1 LEEFFMQTRTKP
13 DRTSLQLSTLTVD
26 ECLRRLATQ
35 EIGHLA
41 LVVDHYPQVF
51 CVNYRLDDFVVVFRT
66 QLGGKLIAANH
77 ENVGFQVD
85 HLDPVRRRGWSVLV
99 RGMAEDVTDRHG
111 DLITERGRNLD
122 IDPWVPGEYPRI
134 MRIIPA
140 KITGREL
147 TAGPHAWP
155 ADAPGYL

>member
-1 LEEFFMQTRTKP
+1 MKP
-13 DRTSLQLSTLTVD
+13 LIERPRISTQLSSLSAD
-26 ECLRRLATQ
+26 ECLRRLAME

-41 LVVDHYPQVF
+41 VVVDHYPQVF

-66 QLGGKLIAANH
+66 RIGGRLLAANH
-77 ENVGFQVD
+77 HNVGFQVD
-85 HLDPVRRRGWSVLV
+85 HLDPVRRCGWSVLV
-99 RGMAEDVTDRHG
+99 RGMAEDVTDRDG
-111 DLITERGRNLD
+111 DLTAERGRQLE

-147 TAGPHAWP
+147 TTGDP
-155 ADAPGYL
+155 DSLTDFPGYL